1 MLTEQRVEE
10 LDLSIIQS
18 IPSIHQKTEKASG
31 NNKALAWTLKKLECL
46 FFFPAAAWGH
56 TEKKKRH
63 TGGWGRAVQWAMQM
77 HVVGVL
83 DMCSRTGKCSATP
96 YHAVS
101 ASFSKVYL
109 RIT

>member
-31 NNKALAWTLKKLECL
+31 NNKALAWILKNLNVCFSFL
-46 FFFPAAAWGH
+46 QRRGV
-56 TEKKKRH
+56 TRRKKKRH

-101 ASFSKVYL
+101 ASCSKVYL